1 MLLKLLHKIERE
13 GMLLNSFYKANII
26 LIPKSSK
33 EIKIYKPITF
43 KNVDAKILK
52 LGLEVSGRVG
62 AKP

>member
-1 MLLKLLHKIERE
+1 
-13 GMLLNSFYKANII
+13 MLLNSFYKANII